1 MIKSN
6 IKELKSTILGAVIF
20 LVGLAYILIVEEA
33 IFTIFLT
40 AEILGILLILS
51 PNRILTI
58 IFKFLNNN
66 TDKKL

>member
-66 TDKKL
+66 TDKQL

>member
-40 AEILGILLILS
+40 AEILGVLLILS
-51 PNRILTI
+51 PNRILAI

-66 TDKKL
+66 TDKQL

>member
-1 MIKSN
+1 MMKSN

-33 IFTIFLT
+33 SFTIFLT